1 MYTNIGQGDRRL
13 IGFSATKSKI
23 YPRISAPT
31 PPGFRSPQG
40 ASLPLRGATLGRHSL
55 AAGRGTGRHRRGA
68 EEKEMSATARTL
80 VVAIWAV
87 GFVAPAFAETW
98 TAKVSLDK
106 EKTKS
111 PLQCLQGTI
120 TYAFELDNNT
130 FRATNQYG
138 RMFTMIVPEDGVIKK
153 TYRRPGGSNAQKTFE
168 MEGNVKSRDPRNIA
182 NHEYW
187 RPLLLQGHARLT
199 EQARHARQGV
209 EFSK

>member
-1 MYTNIGQGDRRL
+1 MLHLGGI
-13 IGFSATKSKI
+13 
-23 YPRISAPT
+23 
-31 PPGFRSPQG
+31 RSPLD
-40 ASLPLRGATLGRHSL
+40 AVR
-55 AAGRGTGRHRRGA
+55 AAIVAERREGN
-68 EEKEMSATARTL
+68 ERYGEDF

-106 EKTKS
+106 EKTES

-168 MEGNVKSRDPRNIA
+168 MEGNVKSRTLEI
-182 NHEYW
+182 
-187 RPLLLQGHARLT
+187 LQIMNTGDRCYFKVT
-199 EQARHARQGV
+199 PD
-209 EFSK
+209 